1 MIEWEFGP
9 ADVAGLRFA
18 HSPMAEVVSSVFAL
32 RGEGGPHES
41 WRRRVDPELPR
52 WPTFRAVLCG
62 PLGYAPDFL
71 TPPPRTGRPGLADEL
86 AEVAATPLDVV
97 AAQVAAGWAGHPPP
111 PEIDRFGRDPAAGL
125 ARLGAEIRAYAAVA
139 IRPWWP
145 RLRAAAATEIAG
157 RGRIAA
163 EHGARRLVDG
173 LHPRLGWDGAA
184 LQLRYPHKSGRWSLD
199 GHHLTLLP
207 TGFAG
212 GQVYAMPD
220 SPAGRTLWY
229 GPRGFGNVWATGP
242 VPAAG
247 ERLTAL
253 LGPTRAAVLTLLAA
267 PHSTGEVATRL
278 GLSAGTA
285 SHHLT
290 TLRDAGLAAAAR
302 AGRRVLY
309 ERTTLGDQLVS
320 EGN

>member
-1 MIEWEFGP
+1 C
-9 ADVAGLRFA
+9 GLPR
-18 HSPMAEVVSSVFAL
+18 VRRQSSVM
-32 RGEGGPHES
+32 
-41 WRRRVDPELPR
+41 V
-52 WPTFRAVLCG
+52 RARSSC
-62 PLGYAPDFL
+62 FSMC
-71 TPPPRTGRPGLADEL
+71 
-86 AEVAATPLDVV
+86 
-97 AAQVAAGWAGHPPP
+97 
-111 PEIDRFGRDPAAGL
+111 
-125 ARLGAEIRAYAAVA
+125 
-139 IRPWWP
+139 
-145 RLRAAAATEIAG
+145 
-157 RGRIAA
+157 
-163 EHGARRLVDG
+163 GARRLVDG
-173 LHPRLGWDGAA
+173 LHPRLGWDGTA
-184 LQLRYPHKSGRWSLD
+184 LHLRYPHKSGRWSLD

-267 PHSTGEVATRL
+267 AHSTGEVATRL

-302 AGRRVLY
+302 SGRRVLY
-309 ERTTLGDQLVS
+309 ERTTLGDQLVA
-320 EGN
+320 EGH